1 MTHCSK
7 RPHNGD
13 LKSAGALTAAA
24 VMLLLL
30 QAKKAYEKEKAAY
43 EAKKK

>member
-1 MTHCSK
+1 MHTLSFQGEC
-7 RPHNGD
+7 RT
-13 LKSAGALTAAA
+13 LTA
-24 VMLLLL
+24 VLPLLLL